1 MAEIVLLLQGEP
13 WPLPLRRDLLSQASA
28 WADISPPLRMGQ
40 SLGLTS
46 EEFNLNV
53 LGLPQEAIN
62 TIHSAI
68 APSNYIFIFSMRFLL
83 FNFIWLHVGD
93 QRQSI

>member
-1 MAEIVLLLQGEP
+1 MVEIVLLLQGEP
-13 WPLPLRRDLLSQASA
+13 WPLPLLSQASA
-28 WADISPPLRMGQ
+28 WADISPPLGMGQ

-68 APSNYIFIFSMRFLL
+68 DPSNYIFIFSVRFLL
-83 FNFIWLHVGD
+83 LNFIWLLF
-93 QRQSI
+93 RLAT